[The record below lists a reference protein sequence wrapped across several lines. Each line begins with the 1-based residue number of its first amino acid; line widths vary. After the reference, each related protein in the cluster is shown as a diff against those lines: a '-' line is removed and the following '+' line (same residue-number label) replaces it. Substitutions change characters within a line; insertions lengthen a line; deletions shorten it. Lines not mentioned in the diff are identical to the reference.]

1 MSENENSVV
10 DLNQSEQPLL
20 EVNDLKQ
27 YFVVASTLFG
37 RPT

>member
-10 DLNQSEQPLL
+10 DFNQSEQPLL

-27 YFVVASTLFG
+27 LKLWV
-37 RPT
+37 